1 MNYNSKSKYWF
12 FFHVVFVYV
21 IASSLW
27 WSYLLHKNNYE
38 NYHEL
43 VNRQQTTF
51 VNNGGSAEQFLQTN
65 EHTSIL
71 SDFRRKELILY
82 AEGFIFIL
90 LISLGFWRIRKTFAE
105 EISLTH
111 QQNNF
116 LLSITHEL
124 KSPLASL
131 KLSMQTM
138 QRHHL
143 DIARVKNI
151 ADMSMDDVDRLEV
164 LVENILLASKI
175 ESSNF
180 RPEKE
185 LINLSEITQEIFHKI
200 KNKYFDL
207 LL

>member
-21 IASSLW
+21 IALSLW

-51 VNNGGSAEQFLQTN
+51 VNDGGSAEQFLQTN

-82 AEGFIFIL
+82 AQGFIFIL

-143 DIARVKNI
+143 DIA
-151 ADMSMDDVDRLEV
+151 SG
-164 LVENILLASKI
+164 
-175 ESSNF
+175 F
-180 RPEKE
+180 
-185 LINLSEITQEIFHKI
+185 
-200 KNKYFDL
+200 
-207 LL
+207 